1 MQAERNVHG
10 KALLVDKT
18 CNRTDCPRRCFFGGQ
33 NAILPQVRAWQTK
46 EEAVSPKEYDLF
58 FCERN
63 ARLELVTFGLGSQR
77 STN

>member
-1 MQAERNVHG
+1 MN
-10 KALLVDKT
+10 
-18 CNRTDCPRRCFFGGQ
+18 P
-33 NAILPQVRAWQTK
+33 ILPQVRAWQTK

>member
-1 MQAERNVHG
+1 M
-10 KALLVDKT
+10 VDKT

-33 NAILPQVRAWQTK
+33 NAILPQVRACQTK
-46 EEAVSPKEYDLF
+46 EEAVFLLGYGLF